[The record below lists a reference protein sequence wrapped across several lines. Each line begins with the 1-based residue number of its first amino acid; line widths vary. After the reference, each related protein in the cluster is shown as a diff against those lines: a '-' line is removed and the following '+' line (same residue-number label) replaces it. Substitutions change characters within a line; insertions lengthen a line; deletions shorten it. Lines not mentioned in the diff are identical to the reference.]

1 MSSRVLS
8 TEAAKAAITQIN
20 SIIGGG
26 LTDQISALDAQGKI
40 LSEPNNWDGPLAETF
55 RNDTWP
61 TTNAALKNAVQKL
74 EQLHSELKT
83 ISNNIFTAGGGG
95 N

>member
-8 TEAAKAAITQIN
+8 TEAAKAAIAQIQ
-20 SIIGGG
+20 SIINGG
-26 LTDQISALDAQGKI
+26 LTDQISALDTQGKV

-61 TTNAALKNAVQKL
+61 TTNTALKNAIQKL
-74 EQLHSELKT
+74 NDLQGELKT
-83 ISNNIFTAGGGG
+83 ISTNIFTAGGGS
-95 N
+95 